1 MLFSRTHVSFV
12 LGPHHI
18 HSNLLQCTLSRVF
31 RFKTLLTLP
40 AEHTAALL
48 WRNSCHLKRKT
59 KKRSGGRNSGCWVLY
74 VSHGSVSRDSI
85 SQGGRR
91 FFGVFLN
98 QANKGFPLHD
108 HQTFFSEINR
118 NEWKSYIPS
127 SIQNKKHCEI
137 LKVYKVKSFWNSPSR
152 SQKV

>member
-1 MLFSRTHVSFV
+1 MCPLFSAPTTSIQICFSVPSVGCSVSKHFWHC
-12 LGPHHI
+12 PQ
-18 HSNLLQCTLSRVF
+18 NTLQLFSEEQLPSQEKEKK
-31 RFKTLLTLP
+31 KT
-40 AEHTAALL
+40 
-48 WRNSCHLKRKT
+48 
-59 KKRSGGRNSGCWVLY
+59 SGGRNSGCWVLY
-74 VSHGSVSRDSI
+74 ISHGSVSRDSI

-118 NEWKSYIPS
+118 NEWKSYIPL